1 MKRYRPK
8 TNPNDVVSLTD
19 EEARHLVPDVYEE
32 IEDEEDDQ
40 QQKAEPRQKRKY
52 KRRDMRAEN

>member
-19 EEARHLVPDVYEE
+19 EEARHLVPGVYEE
-32 IEDEEDDQ
+32 IEDEENDQ
-40 QQKAEPRQKRKY
+40 PEPEPRQKRKY
-52 KRRDMRAEN
+52 KRRDMRAEE